1 MNGILRC
8 NNNDTCRFA
17 LYCDEFAAHRWAGPT
32 LQLIPAES
40 NRLSANGRLFYSF
53 PAVPVEYLALFLFV
67 SDAIV
72 STCLMA
78 FFFLCRAICG
88 PIEWI
93 SPTGGR
99 PFFHIFFKTDAE
111 RICGIPA
118 GTYPLQPL
126 MEGENS
132 FLFFLFWASPINGRP
147 TSFLSLSPESTFKL
161 NFSGKRILSWWK
173 RVIWKIPVGQVNG
186 DCQPASRWPEF
197 FFFTGEFRRITSSG
211 GVAFEYFLVGH
222 KEDGTGKITKK

>member
-1 MNGILRC
+1 MNSVDEINLSRSLNELTLKDVHTFIQLTRSVTRSIQLNLNEIRIKLIGQWRQRIQSPGETDGKRLWMNGILRC

-78 FFFLCRAICG
+78 FFFYAA
-88 PIEWI
+88 
-93 SPTGGR
+93 
-99 PFFHIFFKTDAE
+99 PFAGQLNESVRLAAAHFSIFFSKQMLRE
-111 RICGIPA
+111 
-118 GTYPLQPL
+118 Y
-126 MEGENS
+126 
-132 FLFFLFWASPINGRP
+132 
-147 TSFLSLSPESTFKL
+147 
-161 NFSGKRILSWWK
+161 
-173 RVIWKIPVGQVNG
+173 
-186 DCQPASRWPEF
+186 
-197 FFFTGEFRRITSSG
+197 
-211 GVAFEYFLVGH
+211 VAFRPEHILYSH
-222 KEDGTGKITKK
+222 